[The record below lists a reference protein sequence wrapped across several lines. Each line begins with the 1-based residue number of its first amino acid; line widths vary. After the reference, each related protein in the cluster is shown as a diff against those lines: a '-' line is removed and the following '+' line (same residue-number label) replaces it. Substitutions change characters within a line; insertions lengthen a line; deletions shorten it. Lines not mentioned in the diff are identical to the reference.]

1 MKRICQ
7 RALALFLILAL
18 LPVLPACSDTAGR
31 LMWLEEEERAYAL
44 YDVLAQSLLE
54 AHSIAVTSNSEVDAR
69 LGGERV
75 RITYTELNLSR
86 DQNGTGRTDHY
97 ETSYRVK
104 YDGILH
110 GTDFTYYDT
119 AGGYADG
126 YMYRSYN
133 DNGIRTG
140 GKTKVPHI
148 KYAEEYFTMAES
160 FILLPDTWECTEVS
174 CTKEKDGSFTAVFR
188 GVNDDGL
195 GQLESYYGT
204 DLSQLGTDIYL
215 TDAEVEVRSTPELL
229 FDSIRYTLTYTAYD
243 EEGNPRSS
251 TYDVVT
257 EQTYAYEIPADFSG
271 VDLNGY
277 EDIGDLRVVED
288 FTYELENR
296 VYADQGFYTYNSRYV
311 TTEGDD
317 TSVWVYDAEMDFY
330 TSDGGIVYE
339 SKGRYGY
346 EGEFGE
352 IFHTRSEYEGG
363 VFTYSERVDSTGESW
378 SDSYEVT
385 EEYLRGVMYSEVE
398 LGDFADCYVT
408 EIQTLDAKAGRHR
421 LILGGGLER
430 IYREKFSAE
439 YGQMDKFTAYV
450 DVTFQEGELMSYA
463 FYLLADGHTNDHP
476 RYSYEMTVSCSF
488 EERKNVAVPL

>member
-1 MKRICQ
+1 
-7 RALALFLILAL
+7 
-18 LPVLPACSDTAGR
+18 
-31 LMWLEEEERAYAL
+31 
-44 YDVLAQSLLE
+44 
-54 AHSIAVTSNSEVDAR
+54 
-69 LGGERV
+69 
-75 RITYTELNLSR
+75 
-86 DQNGTGRTDHY
+86 
-97 ETSYRVK
+97 
-104 YDGILH
+104 
-110 GTDFTYYDT
+110 
-119 AGGYADG
+119 
-126 YMYRSYN
+126 
-133 DNGIRTG
+133 
-140 GKTKVPHI
+140 
-148 KYAEEYFTMAES
+148 
-160 FILLPDTWECTEVS
+160 
-174 CTKEKDGSFTAVFR
+174 
-188 GVNDDGL
+188 L

-204 DLSQLGTDIYL
+204 DLSQLGADIYL

-229 FDSIRYTLTYTAYD
+229 LDSIRYTLTYTAYD

-257 EQTYAYEIPADFSG
+257 EQTYAYEIPSDFSD

-277 EDIGDLRVVED
+277 EDIGDLRVVGD

-296 VYADQGFYTYNSRYV
+296 AYADQGFYTYNSRYV
-311 TTEGDD
+311 TTEGDEAF
-317 TSVWVYDAEMDFY
+317 VWVYDAEMNFY

-346 EGEFGE
+346 EGKLGE

-363 VFTYSERVDSTGESW
+363 VFTYSERADSTGESW

-385 EEYLRGVMYSEVE
+385 EEYLRGFMYSEVE

-408 EIQTLDAKAGRHR
+408 EIQSLDAKAGCYR

-430 IYREKFSAE
+430 MYREKFSTE

-463 FYLLADGHTNDHP
+463 FYLLADGYTKDHP

-488 EERKNVAVPL
+488 EDRKNVAVPL